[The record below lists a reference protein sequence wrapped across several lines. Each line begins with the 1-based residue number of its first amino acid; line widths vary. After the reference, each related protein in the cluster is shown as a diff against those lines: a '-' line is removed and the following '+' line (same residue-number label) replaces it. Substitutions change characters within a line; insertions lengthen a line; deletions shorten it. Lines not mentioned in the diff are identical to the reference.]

1 MFSNNIMCFYPSGS
15 RKSTS
20 GFSDISCLQD
30 VFLRL
35 CVGLT
40 LILQFR
46 VKTRVALQ
54 NPTVFSPYWPV
65 SELQPYELV
74 GLLSR

>member
-1 MFSNNIMCFYPSGS
+1 MFSDNIMCFYPGGS
-15 RKSTS
+15 RKST
-20 GFSDISCLQD
+20 FSDISCLQD

-46 VKTRVALQ
+46 VKTRAALQ
-54 NPTVFSPYWPV
+54 NPTVLSPYWPV